1 MIKFLRNLLILILLV
16 SSFSCKKK
24 KSIHKKKENSKVE
37 LKTELIN
44 NVKIDS
50 VSVFEIKRFA
60 EKEYASIFGYYNEEK
75 TGEESTWSE
84 KLFGRCYSNSD
95 LSFTENLFFK
105 TMILFDDD
113 NPSIPN
119 ISDTQY
125 LTPYTFKPKPKSNLQ
140 IRLSLD
146 LKKSFLEGK
155 YSNENLLK
163 KDEIIMNPIK
173 LSLINGNVNSKTFF
187 YKNGRIKEM
196 EFYINKELKQIVTL
210 LDTPLVQE
218 ITINGTFKTEDV
230 ITLIP
235 MTYYLGTS
243 ADSISIS
250 EIQTNLGKTALSELN
265 TKFNLMELMN
275 KRD

>member
-196 EFYINKELKQIVTL
+196 EFYINKESSINLEKVVIYDISGRLISEHDISNPSNTK
-210 LDTPLVQE
+210 
-218 ITINGTFKTEDV
+218 TIKIPNASKGVYFVNIHSDLAV
-230 ITLIP
+230 ITRKIVL
-235 MTYYLGTS
+235 
-243 ADSISIS
+243 D
-250 EIQTNLGKTALSELN
+250 
-265 TKFNLMELMN
+265 
-275 KRD
+275 